1 MGPVLIPT
9 IIFIIC
15 LIVAVAAV
23 AYIADQQ
30 AEQHDKRNG

>member
-1 MGPVLIPT
+1 MASVLVPT
-9 IIFIIC
+9 VIFIIC

-30 AEQHDKRNG
+30 AERHDGS